1 MEHALYGFLRGPVAR
16 GNWEPYQA
24 GSDQFPVQLY
34 CPTVETTRYLSMKV
48 FQMFALGVAGM
59 CVAPIASTLAPIS
72 GLILLSELVPEAGR
86 SLGKI
91 EEQTKNNN
99 LPNEL
104 VLNRIGNRLHNTHL
118 IAMHTSL
125 FSVAVTIF
133 WLAWCA
139 LNQNS
144 KLRWVLIPISLL
156 AVSARVWRAT
166 IQQVIKFQS
175 LVDEPRFR
183 RIVQNAGDDI
193 GELLQ
198 KEKARFS
205 KKESYIQQRED
216 WLTESIFH
224 LLRKEA
230 AKGDDWHKE
239 ACYRAVLKEI
249 SQPATMPEE
258 EAPPTLSHT
267 LQKMKEARTKF
278 EALNDEQ
285 RLQVQKIINEGA
297 EAPAGDEGRPVRKM
311 IKKIKNRGLEMEISS
326 QAYFDWAIL
335 RAKDSYYKEK
345 NEVRSF
351 LVDNQIAKYK
361 LLKEQLFFVVE

>member
-1 MEHALYGFLRGPVAR
+1 MENAIYGFLRGPVAR

-24 GSDQFPVQLY
+24 GSEQFPVQLY

-59 CVAPIASTLAPIS
+59 CVAPIASTLAPVS

-91 EEQTKNNN
+91 EEQVKNNQ

-104 VLNRIGNRLHNTHL
+104 VLTRVGNRLHNTHL
-118 IAMHTSL
+118 IAMHTSM
-125 FSVAVTIF
+125 FAVAVTIF

-156 AVSARVWRAT
+156 TLSARTWRAT
-166 IQQVIKFQS
+166 IQQVVIFQN
-175 LVDEPRFR
+175 LVTEPRLR
-183 RIVQNAGDDI
+183 RAMNGAG
-193 GELLQ
+193 GELPELLQ
-198 KEKARFS
+198 KEKERFS
-205 KKESYIQQRED
+205 KKEAYMKVRED
-216 WLTESIFH
+216 LLTESIF
-224 LLRKEA
+224 LLLKKEA
-230 AKGDDWHKE
+230 AKGEDWHKE

-249 SQPATMPEE
+249 SQPATLAEE
-258 EAPPTLSHT
+258 EAPPTLSQM
-267 LQKMKEARTKF
+267 LQKMREARTKF
-278 EALNDEQ
+278 EALSEEH
-285 RLQVQKIINEGA
+285 RLQVQKIINDGGEL
-297 EAPAGDEGRPVRKM
+297 PVGDENKPIRKM
-311 IKKIKNRGLEMEISS
+311 VRNIKKRGVEMETSS
-326 QAYFDWAIL
+326 ETYFDWAVL

-361 LLKEQLFFVVE
+361 LLKAQLFFTVE